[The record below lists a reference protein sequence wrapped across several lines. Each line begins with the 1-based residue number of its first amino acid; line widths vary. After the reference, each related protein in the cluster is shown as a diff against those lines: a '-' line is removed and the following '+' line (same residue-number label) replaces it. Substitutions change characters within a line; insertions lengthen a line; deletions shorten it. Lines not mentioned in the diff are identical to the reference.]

1 MPFALSLRAVLMV
14 LSAGL
19 VLAANITLNV
29 PMQEPVLPS
38 AIVAT
43 EEVLGGQIDPNTG
56 TTYRIVGGYEAIP
69 GMFPWLANENR
80 ECGATLIAKVQF
92 IIGLTQIQHISAYS
106 KFQHIYQSENFR
118 CFKSW
123 LYHWCPCLASTSQR
137 QLL

>member
-1 MPFALSLRAVLMV
+1 MV

-80 ECGATLIAKVQF
+80 ECGATLIASKYSLSLGYFSLHPNPSYVCTNQK
-92 IIGLTQIQHISAYS
+92 IG
-106 KFQHIYQSENFR
+106 F
-118 CFKSW
+118 
-123 LYHWCPCLASTSQR
+123 
-137 QLL
+137 